1 MTRSCID
8 GGAVRVEQP
17 LRLGAIEASHV
28 YPADLR
34 RPSGV
39 VDEMFPVRKDE
50 RRSMIVLSA
59 LELCGDGWLATGAP
73 ALEIADRLA
82 FGANRIVPSACHA
95 PPRAVGA
102 SARI

>member
-39 VDEMFPVRKDE
+39 VKEMPPVWKDE
-50 RRSMIVLSA
+50 RRAMIVLA
-59 LELCGDGWLATGAP
+59 LLEVRGDG
-73 ALEIADRLA
+73 RL
-82 FGANRIVPSACHA
+82 SAGRRH
-95 PPRAVGA
+95 
-102 SARI
+102 SK